1 MRRNVTIGLA
11 RLGTAA
17 ALLGFLLLVP
27 APALAQDD
35 VTLTMA
41 RERFKEG
48 VAYFDKKDFAKARVA
63 FLQAYALKKHPAVLL
78 NLAQSELRSGHEADA
93 AKHFAQYLR
102 EHKDATEAERQGAE
116 TGLTAAKALVAEV
129 ALSVDTTGAEVYVDG
144 DLEGQAPLPG
154 SVYLAPG
161 AHEIQAR
168 KDDKSAT
175 TTVNAA
181 AGQTSSVSL
190 KLAAPMSK
198 PAGVGVGAGAEHDGS
213 ATGEPPVGAAP
224 SHRKAFFPWLVSRPG
239 AMIGVG
245 LAGVGL
251 IGGGAFALGSK
262 SAYDAAD
269 SVAAGIEDVAVR
281 KDGKYTC
288 TVNPVTGM
296 CEAGT
301 IKPDAH
307 GACVNPKN
315 WLTNRS
321 TTFEGSDS
329 ALIATRAAQ
338 YEDNCSKY
346 EDNVKSGDT
355 YKTLAIV
362 GFAVGGAAVVGTVI
376 YYLVDSK
383 ESGDGTGATQS
394 GGRKITFLPMYE
406 PGFTGALVSGS
417 F

>member
-11 RLGTAA
+11 RLGAA
-17 ALLGFLLLVP
+17 AVILGGLLLVP

-102 EHKDATEAERQGAE
+102 EHKEATDAERQGAE

-129 ALSVDTTGAEVYVDG
+129 LLSVDTTGAEIYVDG

-161 AHEIQAR
+161 SHEIQAR
-168 KDDKSAT
+168 KDGKSASSQM
-175 TTVNAA
+175 NAA
-181 AGQTSSVSL
+181 AGQSSSITL
-190 KLAAPMSK
+190 KLAAPSA
-198 PAGVGVGAGAEHDGS
+198 PAGGPAAGGE
-213 ATGEPPVGAAP
+213 ATDAP
-224 SHRKAFFPWLVSRPG
+224 QEDPEGPTHRKGFFPWLVSTPG
-239 AMIGVG
+239 AMIGAG

-269 SVAAGIEDVAVR
+269 SVAAGIEDNAIN
-281 KDGKYTC
+281 KDGKI
-288 TVNPVTGM
+288 NPVTM
-296 CEAGT
+296 R
-301 IKPDAH
+301 PDSK
-307 GACVNPKN
+307 GACVNPQGWLKN
-315 WLTNRS
+315 SS
-321 TTFEGSDS
+321 TVWAGAKDADISD
-329 ALIATRAAQ
+329 RARQ
-338 YEDNCSKY
+338 YDDNCTKY
-346 EDNVKSGDT
+346 TDNVKSGDT

-376 YYLVDSK
+376 YYIVDSK
-383 ESGDGTGATQS
+383 EPGEASSRPKQRQVVFAPVYQ
-394 GGRKITFLPMYE
+394 
-406 PGFTGALVSGS
+406 PGFAGGIVSGR

>member
-1 MRRNVTIGLA
+1 MRRNVTTCLA
-11 RLGTAA
+11 RLGTAT

-27 APALAQDD
+27 APAFAQDD

-63 FLQAYALKKHPAVLL
+63 FLQAYALKKHPSVLL

-102 EHKDATEAERQGAE
+102 EHKDATDAERQGAE

-129 ALSVDTTGAEVYVDG
+129 TLSVDTTGAEVYVDG

-161 AHEIQAR
+161 AHEIQVR
-168 KDDKSAT
+168 KEGKSASSS
-175 TTVNAA
+175 VNAA
-181 AGQTSSVSL
+181 AGQSSSVSL
-190 KLAAPMSK
+190 KLVAPSSST
-198 PAGVGVGAGAEHDGS
+198 PAGGAVQPGVEGGGD
-213 ATGEPPVGAAP
+213 PPVDEEP
-224 SHRKAFFPWLVSRPG
+224 SHRQDFFPWLVNKPG

-269 SVAAGIEDVAVR
+269 SVEAGIKDVAVR
-281 KDGKYTC
+281 KDGKI
-288 TVNPVTGM
+288 NPKTGM
-296 CEAGT
+296 L
-301 IKPDAH
+301 DAQ
-307 GACVNPKN
+307 GACLKPKE
-315 WLTNRS
+315 WLAQS
-321 TTFEGSDS
+321 TTWKGSDQT
-329 ALIATRAAQ
+329 AIDNRAAQ

-355 YKTLAIV
+355 YKKLAIV

-376 YYLVDSK
+376 YYFVDSSEPSEPSEGSAK
-383 ESGDGTGATQS
+383 GSGH
-394 GGRKITFLPMYE
+394 KLTFLPLYE
-406 PGFTGALVSGS
+406 PGFTGGIVSGS

>member
-1 MRRNVTIGLA
+1 
-11 RLGTAA
+11 
-17 ALLGFLLLVP
+17 LLGFLLLVP

-102 EHKDATEAERQGAE
+102 EHKDATDAERQGAE
-116 TGLTAAKALVAEV
+116 TGLTAAKALVAEIQ
-129 ALSVDTTGAEVYVDG
+129 LSVDANGAEIYVDG

-161 AHEIQAR
+161 THEIQAR
-168 KDDKSAT
+168 KEGKSAT
-175 TTVNAA
+175 TSVNAA
-181 AGQTSSVSL
+181 AGQSSSVSL
-190 KLAAPMSK
+190 KLAPPTSK
-198 PAGVGVGAGAEHDGS
+198 PAGATAGVEVEGGAGS
-213 ATGEPPVGAAP
+213 SEPPVQEEP
-224 SHRKAFFPWLVSRPG
+224 SHRKAFFPWLVSKPG

-269 SVAAGIEDVAVR
+269 SVAAGIEEVAVG
-281 KDGKYTC
+281 KDGKYSC
-288 TVNPVTGM
+288 TVNPISGM
-296 CEAGT
+296 CEPST

-307 GACVNPKN
+307 GACLNPKG
-315 WLTNRS
+315 WLTSRS
-321 TTFEGSDS
+321 TTFEGADP
-329 ALIATRAAQ
+329 ALIARRAAQ

-346 EDNVKSGDT
+346 EDNVTSGDT
-355 YKTLAIV
+355 YKKLAIV
-362 GFAVGGAAVVGTVI
+362 GFAVGGAALVGTVI

-383 ESGDGTGATQS
+383 ESGDGGSAAKS
-394 GGRKITFLPMYE
+394 PGRKITLLPMYE
-406 PGFTGALVSGS
+406 PGFTGGLVSGS